1 MRVPRVSA
9 FALLLLFI
17 ALPAVATTPLPR
29 KSPELVITEA
39 SGKPIRLSKLT
50 GKVVVLEFLVTNCP
64 HCFRVAQTI
73 SKLQWEMG
81 NRGLQSIGVA
91 FDKGVDAQTV
101 TNFTGKLAITYP
113 VGYVS
118 SDKVDAYLGRTGDER
133 FRLPQIVVIDR
144 KGIIRAQ
151 SQPSGEK
158 NLEDENYLRNM
169 LSTLLKERA

>member
-1 MRVPRVSA
+1 MPV
-9 FALLLLFI
+9 
-17 ALPAVATTPLPR
+17 PR
-29 KSPELVITEA
+29 KSPELVISVT
-39 SGKPIRLSKLT
+39 SGKPMRLSSLT

-73 SKLQWEMG
+73 SKLQWEMRS
-81 NRGLQSIGVA
+81 RGLKSIGIA

-101 TNFTGKLAITYP
+101 KTFTGKLAITYP

-133 FRLPQIVVIDR
+133 FRVPQIVVIDR

-151 SQPSGEK
+151 SQPTGEK
-158 NLEDENYLRNM
+158 NLEEENYLRNM
-169 LSTLLKERA
+169 LDTLLKEGA